1 MLSKVE
7 QLFQYAKRVTLDSY
21 EYRRVLEEFTSILS
35 FEAKHIQRNRVAI
48 LNHVKRILFVGDV
61 HGDLETLYEVFV
73 KRIDLYAHLREGGY
87 VVFLGDYIDRGP
99 HQLEALSLIALLKS
113 EWRSQ
118 IITLRGNHEPPPWLP
133 PYPHD
138 YPQHLIVRFGR
149 EVGEQLYELSQR
161 AFEYMPLMAYVP
173 DSLLAVHGGPPI
185 LRVLK
190 YSNIDDILM
199 VDEDRIAIEDI
210 LWSDPIEENVEWIP
224 SYRGAGKLWGYR
236 VTEQTLS
243 KLNIKLIIRAHEP
256 CIAGYKLNHR
266 DRVLTLF
273 TMRGYYGNVNAA
285 VALIDLTGDRWYDE
299 LRKHIVIV

>member
-1 MLSKVE
+1 MSKIE
-7 QLFQYAKRVTLDSY
+7 QMFRHARKVALDSY
-21 EYRRVLEEFTSILS
+21 EYKKVLEEFTSILS
-35 FEAKHIQRNRVAI
+35 FEAKHVQRN
-48 LNHVKRILFVGDV
+48 HVMVLDRAERILFVGDV

-73 KRIDLYAHLREGGY
+73 KRVDLYTHLREGGY
-87 VVFLGDYIDRGP
+87 VVFLGDYVDRGAQ
-99 HQLEALSLIALLKS
+99 QLEALSLIALLKS

-138 YPQHLIVRFGR
+138 YPQYLVMRFGR
-149 EVGEQLYELSQR
+149 EEGEQLYELSQR
-161 AFEYMPLMAYVP
+161 VFECLPLMVYVP
-173 DSLLAVHGGPPI
+173 NNLLAVHGGPPI

-190 YSNIDDILM
+190 YSNADDILRIS
-199 VDEDRIAIEDI
+199 EDKTAIEDI

-256 CIAGYKLNHR
+256 CIAGYKLNHGNK
-266 DRVLTLF
+266 VLTLF
-273 TMRGYYGNVNAA
+273 TMRGYYGNISAA
-285 VALIDLTGDRWYDE
+285 VALIDLTRDRWYDE
-299 LRKHIVIV
+299 VNRYIITV